1 MAKVELEKVDA
12 SHDCVVVSTRITN
25 FDENEEDEGDEE
37 EERSEEGKS
46 KSSAGRCPDG
56 RGRRM

>member
-1 MAKVELEKVDA
+1 MTKVELEKVDA
-12 SHDCVVVSTRITN
+12 SHDCVVSTRITKFN
-25 FDENEEDEGDEE
+25 ENEEHEGDEE

-56 RGRRM
+56 RGRGM